1 MLCCGLVWVVLC
13 SVVFCCVVF
22 FCVVLCF
29 FVLCCVGCVVL
40 CGFG

>member
-22 FCVVLCF
+22 FCVVLC
-29 FVLCCVGCVVL
+29 CVGCVVL